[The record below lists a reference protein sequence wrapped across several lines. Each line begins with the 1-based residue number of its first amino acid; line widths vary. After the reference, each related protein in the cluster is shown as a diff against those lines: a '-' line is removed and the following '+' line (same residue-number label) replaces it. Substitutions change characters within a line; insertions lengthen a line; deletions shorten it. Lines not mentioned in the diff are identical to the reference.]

1 MIESKFEGILAFD
14 EVNEFI
20 SEGALIAKENNCHFF
35 LSDYREVRLKL
46 STMEIFELPQLL
58 QDIFASF
65 GLNILRIKRAVVAA
79 RDLDDYL
86 FYETVAFNRGQ
97 YAKVFTD
104 IDDAKNWMSNKR
116 LHQTGKNAS

>member
-14 EVNEFI
+14 EVKEFI

-58 QDIFASF
+58 QDIFASLVLTF
-65 GLNILRIKRAVVAA
+65 C
-79 RDLDDYL
+79 
-86 FYETVAFNRGQ
+86 E
-97 YAKVFTD
+97 
-104 IDDAKNWMSNKR
+104 
-116 LHQTGKNAS
+116 